1 MRGLK
6 NCDSRRTVQGG
17 RSRCARWA
25 PSAGRSWFESSDTRL
40 AAAHR
45 SRAPG
50 RRHFLWTGD
59 GAVPGAARLCGVPLQ
74 PYRQPLLAP
83 GRDGASHHRLHRRP
97 NQHHVGAL
105 PTLKTQACYLGL
117 VDGQTDTMVG
127 RAWQRASGP
136 LRADS
141 RRSPNRGHYQ
151 TTRPPLKKCPLKN
164 PRRKLSPR
172 GQYSSTGKQVNG
184 TSHGTSTVSLTV
196 PILVSGEACQPPP
209 LVEGDS
215 HVCSEA
221 RGWHPN
227 ARAPAGL

>member
-1 MRGLK
+1 MLPRP
-6 NCDSRRTVQGG
+6 RRRPNRHHG
-17 RSRCARWA
+17 RA
-25 PSAGRSWFESSDTRL
+25 RL
-40 AAAHR
+40 AASERTFA
-45 SRAPG
+45 G
-50 RRHFLWTGD
+50 
-59 GAVPGAARLCGVPLQ
+59 
-74 PYRQPLLAP
+74 
-83 GRDGASHHRLHRRP
+83 
-97 NQHHVGAL
+97 
-105 PTLKTQACYLGL
+105 
-117 VDGQTDTMVG
+117 GQ
-127 RAWQRASGP
+127 QEHC
-136 LRADS
+136 
-141 RRSPNRGHYQ
+141 RSPNRGHYQ